1 MNLRHAATLA
11 LVWLRASIRVARH
24 YTKEIAIA
32 LVLAVVA
39 AIVIDRHH
47 KWARTETMLN
57 NRKAVATLTVTALDA
72 SGRTI
77 IRQGTGFFITTNGV
91 LITAYHVVKGPATIS
106 AHLPSG
112 AYYVFKEFR
121 RADEKDDIAVLQFDA
136 TDTPLVKALG
146 DSDKL
151 RVGDEVYAIGTPAGL
166 EGTVSTGS
174 ISNPVQE
181 IGGQSYIQFTAAISP
196 GSSGGGLFDEDGT
209 VIGITAAL
217 IASPNAENLNLA
229 VPINTYRSVLT
240 GAANELTRKSPELY
254 YSLGNLADNEK
265 DWNEAIQDYQKAIAI
280 DAHYRDAYLGL
291 GADYFEK
298 HQFDLEVANY
308 LKATELDPKNGDNF
322 YWLGT
327 AYEDTGNF
335 DDAVAAYVTALKLE
349 PDHIMALHD
358 LAVLYLAEGKVD
370 KAKELLP
377 RISNL
382 DPGWGSKLERLVE
395 RIK

>member
-1 MNLRHAATLA
+1 MNIRRAAALA
-11 LVWLRASIRVARH
+11 LVGLRAAIRVAHR
-24 YTKEIAIA
+24 YTREIAIA

-39 AIVIDRHH
+39 AIVIDRYY
-47 KWARTETMLN
+47 KWVRTETMLS
-57 NRKAVATLTVTALDA
+57 NRKAVATLIALDA
-72 SGRTI
+72 SGRATG
-77 IRQGTGFFITTNGV
+77 QGTGFFITTNGV
-91 LITAYHVVKGPATIS
+91 LVTAYHVLKGAATVR

-112 AYYVFKEFR
+112 AYYVLKDVR
-121 RADEKDDIAVLQFDA
+121 AADEKADIAVLQFDA
-136 TDTPLVKALG
+136 TDTPSVRALG

-151 RVGDEVYAIGTPAGL
+151 RVGDEVYAIGTPSGL

-196 GSSGGGLFDEDGT
+196 GSSGGGLFDEDGE

-229 VPINTYRSVLT
+229 VPINIYRAVLT
-240 GAANELTRKSPELY
+240 GTASQFTRESPELY
-254 YSLGNLADNEK
+254 YSLGNLADNRKEW
-265 DWNEAIQDYQKAIAI
+265 DEAIHDYQKAIAL
-280 DAHYRDAYLGL
+280 DPNYLNAYAGS
-291 GADYFEK
+291 GGDYFEK
-298 HQFDLEVANY
+298 RQFDLEVANY
-308 LKATELDPKNGDNF
+308 LKATQIDPKDAENF

-327 AYEDTGNF
+327 AYEDTGNY

-349 PDHIMALHD
+349 PDHMMALHD

-370 KAKELLP
+370 EAKELLP

-382 DPGWGSKLERLVE
+382 DPGWGNKLERLVE
-395 RIK
+395 RVK